1 MAIFNGKIKTR
12 YGEYTMS
19 TKYKALILLS
29 KNVNVSKWFT
39 DTYSNRGFIFM
50 DCYSDL
56 EDIHDALNINWPNG
70 FVDVILIGDAED
82 DYKDD
87 SEFIEWCNKYFGL
100 ASRLYLKGGLL
111 GPSRWESVEGM
122 VRNNPYLQGEIYGWL
137 NCAINIDNELQ

>member
-1 MAIFNGKIKTR
+1 MAIFNGKIRTR

-56 EDIHDALNINWPNG
+56 EDIRDALNINWPNRY
-70 FVDVILIGDAED
+70 VDVILIGDAEC
-82 DYKDD
+82 DYEDG
-87 SEFIEWCNKYFGL
+87 SEFIEWCNKYFGF
-100 ASRLYLKGGLL
+100 ACRLYLKGGLL
-111 GPSRWESVEGM
+111 DSSRWESVEGM
-122 VRNNPYLQGEIYGWL
+122 VKNNPYLQGEIHGWL
-137 NCAINIDNELQ
+137 DCAIRRDNEL